1 MSKQSNRLQKIE
13 FKFQLG
19 GWVLFILSASFF
31 TAASIRAGD
40 ILSLLG
46 SLLFL
51 FACFLFLIP
60 VCIMRE
66 L

>member
-1 MSKQSNRLQKIE
+1 MSKQSSRLQKIE

-19 GWVLFILSASFF
+19 GWILFILSASFF
-31 TAASIRAGD
+31 TAASIRVGD
-40 ILSLLG
+40 VLSLLG

-60 VCIMRE
+60 LVLLPR
-66 L
+66 